1 MTDELNPAVPA
12 APQGNETPASQ
23 AVGTASAEIPVSSV
37 PAAAVPAAVPQPP
50 VTETPPQ
57 PDAAAAPVVAAQ
69 TPAPE
74 VPQGETLIQK
84 AEDEGEAVV
93 LDTAAGIIHAHGM
106 VSTWLQRVE
115 AGLHVPLD
123 ELRALKARLEKWL

>member
-1 MTDELNPAVPA
+1 MTDEVQTQSAAPTNPVDSGVAQQPAQATPEVAAGSQAPVDPASGA
-12 APQGNETPASQ
+12 APQSPG
-23 AVGTASAEIPVSSV
+23 V
-37 PAAAVPAAVPQPP
+37 
-50 VTETPPQ
+50 PPQ

-69 TPAPE
+69 APAPE
-74 VPQGETLIQK
+74 VPAGETLIQK

-93 LDTAAGIIHAHGM
+93 LDTAAGVVHAHSM

>member
-1 MTDELNPAVPA
+1 MTDEVQNQA
-12 APQGNETPASQ
+12 APQGDPAQAPAPAVDQQAAAAVAPEPAPTVQPET
-23 AVGTASAEIPVSSV
+23 
-37 PAAAVPAAVPQPP
+37 PAAAVA
-50 VTETPPQ
+50 PQ

-74 VPQGETLIQK
+74 VPPGETLIQK
-84 AEDEGEAVV
+84 AEDEGEAGV
-93 LDTAAGIIHAHGM
+93 LDTAAGVIHAHSM

>member
-1 MTDELNPAVPA
+1 MIDELNQTVPA
-12 APQGNETPASQ
+12 APQGNEAQAGQ
-23 AVGTASAEIPVSSV
+23 AVGTASAEIPVPPV
-37 PAAAVPAAVPQPP
+37 PAGPVQAAAPQPP
-50 VTETPPQ
+50 VAETPPQ

-69 TPAPE
+69 APTPE
-74 VPQGETLIQK
+74 VPPGETLIEK

-93 LDTAAGIIHAHGM
+93 LDTAAGVVHAHSM